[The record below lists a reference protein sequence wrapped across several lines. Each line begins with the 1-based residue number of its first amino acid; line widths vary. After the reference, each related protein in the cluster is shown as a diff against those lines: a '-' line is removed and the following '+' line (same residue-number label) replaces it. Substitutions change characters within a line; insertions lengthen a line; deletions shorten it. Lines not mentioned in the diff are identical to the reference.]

1 MVTFMRDPEQ
11 SLAQLAY
18 KSLKERIFK
27 LSFLPGDR
35 LSESE
40 LAEALGLSRTPLR
53 QALQRLQ
60 HEGLVDSQPKV
71 GWIISPLDFKR
82 LDSLYDFRILIE
94 CYAARRIC
102 QADQASTG
110 LMSLLSFWNV
120 ARKDRVR
127 CPEQVSA
134 KDEAFHQELVRL
146 SGNSEVAKTH
156 AEITE
161 KIRLVR
167 RLDFSKDF
175 RIDLTYEEHRAI
187 LKALIARR
195 ADEAQRLL
203 SAHIEQSKI
212 EVRKITLDALYQV
225 RDLTP
230 SFQDSSIT

>member
-1 MVTFMRDPEQ
+1 MVTFARDPDQ

-40 LAEALGLSRTPLR
+40 LADALGLSRTPLR

-60 HEGLVDSQPKV
+60 HEGLVDSQPRV
-71 GWIISPLDFKR
+71 GWVISPLDFKR

-94 CYAARRIC
+94 CYAVRRIC
-102 QADQASTG
+102 QADQESSG
-110 LMSLLSFWNV
+110 LMSLMSFWDV
-120 ARKDRVR
+120 AGEDRFR

-134 KDEAFHQELVRL
+134 GDETFHQELVRL
-146 SGNSEVAKTH
+146 SGNLEVAKTH
-156 AEITE
+156 TEITE

-175 RIDLTYEEHRAI
+175 RIDLTYEEHRSI
-187 LKALIARR
+187 LKALLARR

-212 EVRKITLDALYQV
+212 EVRKITLDALYRV
-225 RDLTP
+225 RDMTQ
-230 SFQDSSIT
+230 SFRDSSIT